1 MPTSRRRRP
10 PNGPYPLNTG
20 RASWVQKRFEGA
32 RKVSDENTVDAH
44 DPRAKHW
51 ALMIA
56 SATEAYNKSYR
67 PTKEEWSK
75 VTELIDSIKIAP
87 GGDLEESF
95 YHKFVAEGIAPE
107 VARSMAKDAAEPR
120 GRRVWG

>member
-1 MPTSRRRRP
+1 MS
-10 PNGPYPLNTG
+10 
-20 RASWVQKRFEGA
+20 
-32 RKVSDENTVDAH
+32 ENTVDAH

-56 SATEAYNKSYR
+56 SATEAVNRSYK
-67 PTKEEWSK
+67 PTEAEWAK
-75 VTELIDSIKIAP
+75 VTELVTSIKIAP

-107 VARSMAKDAAEPR
+107 LARTMARDAAEPR
-120 GRRVWG
+120 GGRVLG